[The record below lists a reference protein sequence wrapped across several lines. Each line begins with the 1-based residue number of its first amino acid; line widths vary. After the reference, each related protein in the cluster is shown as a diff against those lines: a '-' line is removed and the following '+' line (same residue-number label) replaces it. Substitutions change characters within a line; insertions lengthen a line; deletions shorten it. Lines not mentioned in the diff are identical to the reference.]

1 MKERVMCLHHADIVA
16 ISFWTFSFQAYLLE
30 ICIDLKKLGE
40 WMADQE
46 RVIPQN
52 FRRWKPY
59 FLSGNLCHVFLV
71 APTRR
76 RTTTG

>member
-52 FRRWKPY
+52 FRR
-59 FLSGNLCHVFLV
+59 
-71 APTRR
+71 
-76 RTTTG
+76 